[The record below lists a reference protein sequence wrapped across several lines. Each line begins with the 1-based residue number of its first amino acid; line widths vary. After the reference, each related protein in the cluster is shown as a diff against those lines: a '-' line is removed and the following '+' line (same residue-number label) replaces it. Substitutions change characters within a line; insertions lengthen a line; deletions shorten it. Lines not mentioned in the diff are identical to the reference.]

1 MQVIVSADERTN
13 GMLLEDS
20 RVLPTRTR
28 AGTSEAA
35 AAIEYEATIDAQERV
50 GTDVKGILNSGE
62 KCKNR
67 VKDNGADSRDR
78 NLLLPGVPT
87 INSVGRAE
95 VMLGVDRDGFVD
107 LFIALLSSLP

>member
-1 MQVIVSADERTN
+1 MIVSADERTN

-28 AGTSEAA
+28 AGTSAA
-35 AAIEYEATIDAQERV
+35 AAAMDYEATIDAQERV
-50 GTDVKGILNSGE
+50 GIDVKGILASDE

-67 VKDNGADSRDR
+67 ANDNSTDSRDR
-78 NLLLPGVPT
+78 NLPFPGVPT

>member
-1 MQVIVSADERTN
+1 MIVSADERTN

-28 AGTSEAA
+28 AGTSAA
-35 AAIEYEATIDAQERV
+35 AAAMDYEATIDAQERV
-50 GTDVKGILNSGE
+50 GIDVKGILASDE

-67 VKDNGADSRDR
+67 ANDNSTDSRDR
-78 NLLLPGVPT
+78 NLHFPGVPT

>member
-20 RVLPTRTR
+20 RVLPTRTQ
-28 AGTSEAA
+28 AGTSAA
-35 AAIEYEATIDAQERV
+35 AMEYEATVDAQERV
-50 GTDVKGILNSGE
+50 GIDVKGVLTSEE

-67 VKDNGADSRDR
+67 ANDNKTDSRDR
-78 NLLLPGVPT
+78 NLPLPGVPT

>member
-20 RVLPTRTR
+20 RVMPTRTR
-28 AGTSEAA
+28 AGTSTAA
-35 AAIEYEATIDAQERV
+35 AAMEYEATIDAQERV
-50 GTDVKGILNSGE
+50 GVDVKGILNSGE
-62 KCKNR
+62 KCKNNAE
-67 VKDNGADSRDR
+67 DNGINSRDR
-78 NLLLPGVPT
+78 NLPLPGVPT
-87 INSVGRAE
+87 INGVGRAE